1 MTKPV
6 PDPERVLDLI
16 ATAAAEIILPRFR
29 ALEDGQI
36 DEKDG
41 GELVTVADL
50 ETEAWLTRELT
61 ALQPGS
67 TVVGEE
73 AVFADR
79 TVFERFDG
87 DAPVWVIDPI
97 DGTWNFAHGR
107 EIFAVIVGYV
117 VGGRVAAGWIYEP
130 VSETSVVGVRGDG
143 VRFNDVPVT
152 LGDEDRGDGHIGTA
166 ARYLF
171 ERAERDT
178 STVREVH
185 RPNCAGH
192 EYVQILSGERGFSAY
207 TKLMPWD
214 HAAGSFLVR
223 EAGGYSA
230 LLDHGHYDLAR
241 PSGDLLTAR
250 SREVWQDVHAV
261 IARDEAEDN
270 EEGKR

>member
-1 MTKPV
+1 MSV
-6 PDPERVLDLI
+6 QSPDPNRVVELI
-16 ATAAAEIILPRFR
+16 AAAAAEIILPRFR
-29 ALEDGQI
+29 ALGDGEI

-50 ETEAWLTRELT
+50 ETETWLTRELT
-61 ALQPGS
+61 KLQPGS

-79 TVFERFDG
+79 SVFERFNG

-107 EIFAVIVGYV
+107 EIFAVIIGYV
-117 VGGRVAAGWIYEP
+117 VNGQVAAGWIYEP
-130 VSETSVVGVRGDG
+130 VLRNVVVGVRGDG
-143 VRFNDVPVT
+143 VQINGENVE
-152 LGDEDRGDGHIGTA
+152 LGGKGRDDGYVGTA
-166 ARYLF
+166 ARHLF
-171 ERAERDT
+171 VRAEQD
-178 STVREVH
+178 STTIREVF

-192 EYVQILSGERGFSAY
+192 EYVQILSGERAFSAY

-230 LLDHGHYDLAR
+230 LLDRGHYDLAR
-241 PSGDLLTAR
+241 PSGELLTAR
-250 SREVWQDVHAV
+250 SREVWQEVHAV
-261 IARDEAEDN
+261 IAKGDPA
-270 EEGKR
+270 